1 MVETIQGCE
10 VEWAMNN
17 NKPGPSYLPEVVV
30 TIAMIF
36 YGTSFVATKIAL
48 EVYNPITIITVRKV
62 ISAVLL
68 MLFLLL
74 RSGKKALPR
83 RLDIKPL
90 LLIAFFQPFI
100 YFICETYGISM
111 VEASLASIMIAT
123 IPVFT
128 PVFARF
134 FFDEGLNRYNYAGL
148 VLSLVGVSVIVLS
161 SRSGNITD
169 FRPLG
174 LLLMLGAVIA
184 AVGYSIVVRKTSPSL
199 STLSITTWQNCFG
212 ALYLLPLFFAL
223 EFKTAAAQ
231 PLALLPVVS
240 IIYLAVFPSSI
251 AFLFMNH
258 GIKTIGPTR
267 TMVFTN
273 LVPAVTALL
282 SFAVLQEAFTVSK
295 VLGMVIILSGVILS
309 QKGSAQ
315 QPEAEEVMVD
325 R

>member
-1 MVETIQGCE
+1 
-10 VEWAMNN
+10 MNN
-17 NKPGPSYLPEVVV
+17 KSGFSYLPEVVV

-36 YGTSFVATKIAL
+36 YGTSFVATKFAL

-62 ISAVLL
+62 ISGLL
-68 MLFLLL
+68 LLLFLLL
-74 RSGKKALPR
+74 RSGRKRMFPSR
-83 RLDIKPL
+83 GDVKPL
-90 LLIAFFQPFI
+90 LLIALFQPFI

-148 VLSLVGVSVIVLS
+148 VLSLFGVGVIVLS
-161 SRSGNITD
+161 SRSADITG

-174 LLLMLGAVIA
+174 LVLMLGAVFA

-212 ALYLLPLFFAL
+212 ALYLLPIFFAL
-223 EFKTAAAQ
+223 EFKVAAAQ
-231 PLALLPVVS
+231 PVTLLPALS

-251 AFLFMNH
+251 AFLFMNY

-282 SFAVLQEAFTVSK
+282 SFAVLQEAFTLSK
-295 VLGMVIILSGVILS
+295 VLGMVIILSGVMLS
-309 QKGSAQ
+309 QRGSARK
-315 QPEAEEVMVD
+315 PEEVLVD

>member
-1 MVETIQGCE
+1 
-10 VEWAMNN
+10 MNN
-17 NKPGPSYLPEVVV
+17 KSGFSYLPEVVV

-36 YGTSFVATKIAL
+36 YGTSFVATKFAL

-62 ISAVLL
+62 ISGLL
-68 MLFLLL
+68 LLLFLLL
-74 RSGKKALPR
+74 RSGRKRMLPSR
-83 RLDIKPL
+83 GDVKPL
-90 LLIAFFQPFI
+90 LLIALFQPFI

-148 VLSLVGVSVIVLS
+148 VLSLFGVGVIVLS
-161 SRSGNITD
+161 SRSADITG

-174 LLLMLGAVIA
+174 LVLMLGAVFA

-212 ALYLLPLFFAL
+212 ALYLLPIFFAL
-223 EFKTAAAQ
+223 EFKVAAAQ
-231 PLALLPVVS
+231 PVTLLPALS

-251 AFLFMNH
+251 AFLFMNY

-282 SFAVLQEAFTVSK
+282 SFAVLQEAFTLSK
-295 VLGMVIILSGVILS
+295 VLGMVIILSGVMLS
-309 QKGSAQ
+309 QRGSARK
-315 QPEAEEVMVD
+315 PEEVLVD